1 MTMITYSSGG
11 TDEERRLTRMYRSL
25 GAEDRRT
32 LLRFAAFL
40 SAEGGV
46 DDTESRP
53 PLEPRPALRP
63 QEESV
68 VGAIKRLSHSY
79 HMLDRGA
86 MLHETSTLM
95 AAHVLNGRPASE
107 VIDELEA
114 LFARCYAD
122 YRDRR
127 ET

>member
-1 MTMITYSSGG
+1 M
-11 TDEERRLTRMYRSL
+11 
-25 GAEDRRT
+25 
-32 LLRFAAFL
+32 
-40 SAEGGV
+40 
-46 DDTESRP
+46 DDTEQRP
-53 PLEPRPALRP
+53 PLEPRAVSRP
-63 QEESV
+63 TKESV

-95 AAHVLNGRPASE
+95 AAQVLHGRPAPE
-107 VIDELEA
+107 VIDELED